1 VFGREGYALPLGRGV
16 QHTGEIHA
24 DLPLDALWV
33 FGRPVRALDGYR
45 QVRVEADRIA
55 GFTVRALLNVD
66 VQVFG
71 DAASVTVLPM

>member
-1 VFGREGYALPLGRGV
+1 M
-16 QHTGEIHA
+16 
-24 DLPLDALWV
+24 

-45 QVRVEADRIA
+45 QVRVETDRIA